1 MLGLFGCWQML
12 ELVGIG
18 TQLVLEGLELE
29 VVVGFAGADVDAAGH
44 VYTEVEI
51 VADGGDGDGPLGG
64 YLDVQPDLWQ
74 FPPGHQFP
82 Q

>member
-1 MLGLFGCWQML
+1 M
-12 ELVGIG
+12 
-18 TQLVLEGLELE
+18 LEGLELE